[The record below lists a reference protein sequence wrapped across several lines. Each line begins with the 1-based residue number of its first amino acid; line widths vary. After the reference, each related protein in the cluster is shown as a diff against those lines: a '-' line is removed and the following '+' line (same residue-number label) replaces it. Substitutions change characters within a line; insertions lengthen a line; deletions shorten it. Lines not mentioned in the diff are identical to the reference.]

1 MRWKRSELG
10 SGGPTLFFFSSPP
23 SDPTF
28 FTHQALYFCA
38 PFRTAVLAHAASPT
52 PSTDR
57 DSLLAALGDLFAS
70 MAASLGRGGGRG
82 SVIAPKRFV
91 ARLKRDN
98 EAFRS
103 FMHQDAHEF
112 LNYLLNE
119 CAETVAKERAKEA
132 ERTGVATD
140 GAPPPPT
147 WVDDVFRGRLV
158 CETKCLA
165 CEAVTLRDEPFFDLS
180 LEVAPHVSLAACLRT
195 FSAKETLGGDDKFRC
210 DACGG
215 ALTEAERRLR
225 VARVPRALVLH
236 LKRFKYAADSD
247 RLRKLG
253 HRVVFPT
260 RLKLG
265 GVAARGK
272 DGEEASTS
280 AADVGLRL
288 TAVVVHVGSGPNH
301 GHYVAFVRPGGGGGA
316 DDDDDNAGW
325 LLLDDDA
332 VERAPASA
340 LAAAFGAAGAGGGAG
355 GGGVDHGY
363 ILLYE
368 RVDGGGGGEE

>member
-1 MRWKRSELG
+1 MA
-10 SGGPTLFFFSSPP
+10 SS
-23 SDPTF
+23 S
-28 FTHQALYFCA
+28 
-38 PFRTAVLAHAASPT
+38 
-52 PSTDR
+52 
-57 DSLLAALGDLFAS
+57 
-70 MAASLGRGGGRG
+70 GRGGGRG
-82 SVIAPKRFV
+82 GGVIAPKRFV

-119 CAETVAKERAKEA
+119 CAETVAKEAAKEA
-132 ERTGVATD
+132 ERVAASGGGGDAAAAAT
-140 GAPPPPT
+140 PTPSSSTSQPPPT

-158 CETKCLA
+158 CETRCLA
-165 CEAVTLRDEPFFDLS
+165 CEATTLRDEPFFDLS
-180 LEVAPHVSLAACLRT
+180 LEVAPHVSLSSCLRT

-215 ALTEAERRLR
+215 GLTEAERRLR
-225 VARVPRALVLH
+225 VARVPRTLILH

-260 RLKLG
+260 LLKLG
-265 GVAARGK
+265 GVAARGE
-272 DGEEASTS
+272 DGPS
-280 AADVGLRL
+280 AADVALRL

-301 GHYVAFVRPGGGGGA
+301 GHYVAFVRPGGGASDGN
-316 DDDDDNAGW
+316 DDDSGW

-332 VERAPASA
+332 VERAPAAA

-368 RVDGGGGGEE
+368 RVDCGGE